1 LVNQRLENDNIRLLK
16 LNDDTH
22 EVMDN
27 QEALKQE
34 MNKIA
39 TSTLDET
46 YKQNDK
52 LKEEIAGLKSK
63 VKVQQQ
69 EHEDKM

>member
-1 LVNQRLENDNIRLLK
+1 VNQRLENDNIRLLK

-69 EHEDKM
+69 EHGKN